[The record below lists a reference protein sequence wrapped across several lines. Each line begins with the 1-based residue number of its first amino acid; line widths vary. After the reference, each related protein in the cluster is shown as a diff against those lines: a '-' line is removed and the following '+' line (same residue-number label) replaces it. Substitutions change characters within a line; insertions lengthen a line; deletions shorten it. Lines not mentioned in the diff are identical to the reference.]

1 MSKKRNRIII
11 ILIFILA
18 FLAGNFVEPKYWN
31 NTADIINAKKNEIK
45 HIERLTNIP
54 QMPQKD
60 FILGL
65 DLQGGTHL
73 VYEADMSQIEKE
85 DYTSSLQ
92 GLRDVIERRVN
103 LFGVTEPVVQI
114 QETPGHHRLIVE
126 LAGIDDPAKAIE
138 MIGKTP
144 FLEFREQKDNIEEI
158 IAKKEEV
165 NKYFAEGKTLE
176 EIDGLVENWHLA
188 FEEFFKPTDLTGKY
202 LEKAEMSFG
211 QTAYEPLILLQFDEE
226 GSKMFEELT
235 EKNIGKPLAIY
246 IDDIMIS
253 SPTVQEKISGGK
265 AQITGK
271 FTLEEAK
278 ELARNLSAGALPVPI
293 NLISQQTVGPT
304 LGKISLEKS
313 LKAGIFGFLAV
324 LLFLIAFY
332 RVPGILASIAL
343 LIYVVL
349 VLSIFKLMSV
359 TLTLAGIGGF
369 ILSIGMAVDAN
380 ILIFSRFREELREGK
395 TFSQSVEQGFN
406 RAWPSI
412 KDGNLT
418 TLIVAVILFSFGT
431 SFVKGFAL
439 TLSLGILL
447 SMFSAIFITKSFLQS
462 FEGTRWEKFQ
472 RLWR

>member
-45 HIERLTNIP
+45 YVERLTNIP

-60 FILGL
+60 FVLGL
-65 DLQGGTHL
+65 DLQGGSHL
-73 VYEADMSQIEKE
+73 VYDADMSKIEKE
-85 DYTSSLQ
+85 DYASSLQ

-126 LAGIDDPAKAIE
+126 LAGIEDPAKAIE
-138 MIGKTP
+138 MIGQTP
-144 FLEFREQKDNIEEI
+144 FLEFREQKDNIEDI
-158 IAKKEEV
+158 MAKRYEV
-165 NKYFAEGKTLE
+165 NKELQAGKSFE
-176 EIDGLVENWHLA
+176 EIQAIENWELA
-188 FEEFFKPTDLTGKY
+188 FEDHFKPTDLTGKY

-235 EKNIGKPLAIY
+235 EKNIGRPLAIY
-246 IDDIMIS
+246 IDNIMIS

-271 FTLEEAK
+271 FTLDEAK

-313 LKAGIFGFLAV
+313 LTAGIFGFLAV
-324 LLFLIAFY
+324 LLFLILFY
-332 RVPGILASIAL
+332 RLPGILASVAL
-343 LIYVVL
+343 LIYVIL

-380 ILIFSRFREELREGK
+380 VLIFSRLREELKEGK

-412 KDGNLT
+412 RDGNLT

>member
-45 HIERLTNIP
+45 YVERLTNIP

-60 FILGL
+60 FVLGL

-73 VYEADMSQIEKE
+73 VYDADMSKIEKE
-85 DYTSSLQ
+85 DYASSLQ

-126 LAGIDDPAKAIE
+126 LAGIEDPAKAIE
-138 MIGKTP
+138 MIGQTP

-158 IAKKEEV
+158 MAKREEV
-165 NKYFAEGKTLE
+165 NKELQAGKSFE
-176 EIDGLVENWHLA
+176 EIQAIENWELA
-188 FEEFFKPTDLTGKY
+188 FEDHFKPTDLTGKY

-235 EKNIGKPLAIY
+235 EKNIGRPLAIY
-246 IDDIMIS
+246 IDNIMIS

-271 FTLEEAK
+271 FTLDEAK

-313 LKAGIFGFLAV
+313 LTAGIFGFLAV
-324 LLFLIAFY
+324 LLFLILFY
-332 RVPGILASIAL
+332 RLPGILASVAL
-343 LIYVVL
+343 LIYVIL

-380 ILIFSRFREELREGK
+380 VLIFSRLREELKEGK

-412 KDGNLT
+412 RDGNLT